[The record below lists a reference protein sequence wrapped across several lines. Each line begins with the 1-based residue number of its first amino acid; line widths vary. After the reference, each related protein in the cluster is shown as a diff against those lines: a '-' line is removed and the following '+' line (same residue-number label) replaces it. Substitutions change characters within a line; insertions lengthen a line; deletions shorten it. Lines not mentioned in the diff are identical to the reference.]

1 MFYGLLAAIGWG
13 TSTTTAAIALRR
25 ARAHVVVLFSQ
36 AVGVVFLVVLAVGT
50 HAPLLSVAGSAV
62 VALVWAGLIG
72 LLSYLAFYQA
82 VAIGSPGLM
91 SAISSTYGGV
101 AAVLAVVLLGE
112 RLTWLGI
119 AGVALAV
126 LGIVLAAAG
135 RGAPAPSPAPATVPS
150 GGATDVGATDVGA
163 MDVGAMDVGLK
174 VRAGSPALA
183 VSLALLSALG
193 YGVGGY
199 LLGESSQRSG
209 WLMPGVIAHG
219 TSVLALA
226 GVLPLLRGRTG
237 WRELSWATV
246 GWMAIAGLAD
256 AAALA
261 AYSRGT
267 QVGQVAITAAIS
279 SIYPVIPLAF
289 GVLLLGEK
297 LSRRQ
302 LAGIVI
308 IIVGLVLLGLA

>member
-25 ARAHVVVLFSQ
+25 ARAHIVVLFSQ
-36 AVGVVFLVVLAVGT
+36 AIGVVFLVILAVGT
-50 HAPLLSVAGSAV
+50 HAPLLSVAGSV
-62 VALVWAGLIG
+62 ILALVWAGLIG

-101 AAVLAVVLLGE
+101 AAILAVVLLGE
-112 RLTWLGI
+112 RLTGIGI

-126 LGIVLAAAG
+126 IGIVLAAAG
-135 RGAPAPSPAPATVPS
+135 PGAPAPGPAVPGS
-150 GGATDVGATDVGA
+150 GGDTVDTG
-163 MDVGAMDVGLK
+163 
-174 VRAGSPALA
+174 VRVRTGSPALA
-183 VSLALLSALG
+183 VSLALLSAFG
-193 YGVGGY
+193 YGVSGY
-199 LLGESSQRSG
+199 LLGEYSQRSG
-209 WLMPGVIAHG
+209 WLLPGVIAHG

-226 GVLPLLRGRTG
+226 GVLPLLRGRNG
-237 WRELSWATV
+237 WHGLSWTAL

-302 LAGIVI
+302 LVGIAI
-308 IIVGLVLLGLA
+308 IILGLVLLGLA

>member
-1 MFYGLLAAIGWG
+1 VFYGLLAAIGWG

-25 ARAHVVVLFSQ
+25 ARAHIVVLFSQ
-36 AVGVVFLVVLAVGT
+36 AIGVVFLVILADWT
-50 HAPLLSVAGSAV
+50 HAPLLSVASSAIF
-62 VALVWAGLIG
+62 ALVWAGLIG

-101 AAVLAVVLLGE
+101 AAILAVVLLGE
-112 RLTWLGI
+112 RLTGLGL
-119 AGVALAV
+119 AGVVLAV
-126 LGIVLAAAG
+126 VGIVLAAAG
-135 RGAPAPSPAPATVPS
+135 PGGPAPGPPAAPVRS
-150 GGATDVGATDVGA
+150 GSGARDA
-163 MDVGAMDVGLK
+163 GLQG
-174 VRAGSPALA
+174 RAGSPALA
-183 VSLALLSALG
+183 LSLALLSALG

-199 LLGESSQRSG
+199 LLGEYSRRSG

-226 GVLPLLRGRTG
+226 AVLPLLRGRNG
-237 WRELSWATV
+237 WRKLNWSTL

-267 QVGQVAITAAIS
+267 QIGQVAITAAIS

-302 LAGIVI
+302 LAGIML

>member
-1 MFYGLLAAIGWG
+1 VFYGLLAAIGWG

-25 ARAHVVVLFSQ
+25 ARAHIVVLFSQ
-36 AVGVVFLVVLAVGT
+36 AIGVVFLVILAVGT

-101 AAVLAVVLLGE
+101 AAILAVVLLGE
-112 RLTWLGI
+112 RLTGLGI
-119 AGVALAV
+119 AGVVLAV
-126 LGIVLAAAG
+126 IGIVLAAAG
-135 RGAPAPSPAPATVPS
+135 PGTPAPAAAAPTGPGAAVS
-150 GGATDVGATDVGA
+150 GR
-163 MDVGAMDVGLK
+163 
-174 VRAGSPALA
+174 VRSGSPALA
-183 VSLALLSALG
+183 VSLALLSAVG

-199 LLGESSQRSG
+199 LLGEYSQRSG

-226 GVLPLLRGRTG
+226 GVLPLLRGRNG
-237 WRELSWATV
+237 WRGLDLATL
-246 GWMAIAGLAD
+246 GWMAVAGLAD

-267 QVGQVAITAAIS
+267 QIGQVAITAAIS

-289 GVLLLGEK
+289 GVLLLGER

-308 IIVGLVLLGLA
+308 IIAGLVLLGMA

>member
-36 AVGVVFLVVLAVGT
+36 AIGVVFLVILAVGT

-101 AAVLAVVLLGE
+101 AAILAVVLLGE
-112 RLTWLGI
+112 RLTGLGI
-119 AGVALAV
+119 AGVVLAV
-126 LGIVLAAAG
+126 IGIVLAAAG
-135 RGAPAPSPAPATVPS
+135 PGTPADAAAPTGPGAAVS
-150 GGATDVGATDVGA
+150 
-163 MDVGAMDVGLK
+163 
-174 VRAGSPALA
+174 VRVRSGSPALA
-183 VSLALLSALG
+183 VSLALLSAVG

-199 LLGESSQRSG
+199 LLGEYSQRSG

-226 GVLPLLRGRTG
+226 GVLPLLRGRNG
-237 WRELSWATV
+237 WRGLDLATL
-246 GWMAIAGLAD
+246 GWMAVAGLAD

-267 QVGQVAITAAIS
+267 QIGQVAITAAIS

-289 GVLLLGEK
+289 GVLLLGER

-308 IIVGLVLLGLA
+308 IIVGLVLLGMA

>member
-25 ARAHVVVLFSQ
+25 ARSHIVVLFSQ
-36 AVGVVFLVVLAVGT
+36 AIGVVFLVILAVGT

-101 AAVLAVVLLGE
+101 AAILAVVLLGE
-112 RLTWLGI
+112 RLTGLGI
-119 AGVALAV
+119 AGVVLAV
-126 LGIVLAAAG
+126 IGIVLAAAG
-135 RGAPAPSPAPATVPS
+135 PGTPAPAAAAPTGPGAAVS
-150 GGATDVGATDVGA
+150 GR
-163 MDVGAMDVGLK
+163 
-174 VRAGSPALA
+174 VRSGSPALA
-183 VSLALLSALG
+183 VSLALLSAVG

-199 LLGESSQRSG
+199 LLGEYSQRSG

-226 GVLPLLRGRTG
+226 GVLPLLRGRNG
-237 WRELSWATV
+237 WRGLDLATL
-246 GWMAIAGLAD
+246 GWMAVAGLAD

-267 QVGQVAITAAIS
+267 QIGQVAITAAIS

-289 GVLLLGEK
+289 GVLLLGER

-308 IIVGLVLLGLA
+308 IIAGLVLLGMA

>member
-50 HAPLLSVAGSAV
+50 RAPLLSVAGSAV

-150 GGATDVGATDVGA
+150 GGATDVGAT
-163 MDVGAMDVGLK
+163 DVGLK

>member
-1 MFYGLLAAIGWG
+1 VFYGLLAAIGWG

>member
-25 ARAHVVVLFSQ
+25 ARSHIVVLFSQ
-36 AVGVVFLVVLAVGT
+36 AIGVVFLVILAVGT

-101 AAVLAVVLLGE
+101 AAILAVVLLGE
-112 RLTWLGI
+112 RLTGLGI
-119 AGVALAV
+119 AGVVLAV
-126 LGIVLAAAG
+126 IGIVLAAAG
-135 RGAPAPSPAPATVPS
+135 PGTPAPAAAAPTGPGAAVS
-150 GGATDVGATDVGA
+150 GR
-163 MDVGAMDVGLK
+163 
-174 VRAGSPALA
+174 VRSGSPALA
-183 VSLALLSALG
+183 VSLALLSAVG

-199 LLGESSQRSG
+199 LLGEYSQRSG

-226 GVLPLLRGRTG
+226 GVLPLLRGRNG
-237 WRELSWATV
+237 WRGLDLATL
-246 GWMAIAGLAD
+246 GWMAVAGLAD

-267 QVGQVAITAAIS
+267 QIGQVAITAAIS

-289 GVLLLGEK
+289 GVLLLGER

-308 IIVGLVLLGLA
+308 IIVGLVLLGMA

>member
-25 ARAHVVVLFSQ
+25 ARAHIVVLFSQ
-36 AVGVVFLVVLAVGT
+36 AIGVVFLVILAVGT

-101 AAVLAVVLLGE
+101 AAILAVVLLGE
-112 RLTWLGI
+112 RLTGLGI
-119 AGVALAV
+119 AGVVLAV
-126 LGIVLAAAG
+126 IGIVLAAAG
-135 RGAPAPSPAPATVPS
+135 PGTPAPAAAAPTGPGAAVS
-150 GGATDVGATDVGA
+150 GR
-163 MDVGAMDVGLK
+163 
-174 VRAGSPALA
+174 VRSGSPALA
-183 VSLALLSALG
+183 VSLALLSAVG

-199 LLGESSQRSG
+199 LLGEYSQRSG

-226 GVLPLLRGRTG
+226 GVLPLLRGRNG
-237 WRELSWATV
+237 WRGLDLATL
-246 GWMAIAGLAD
+246 GWMAVAGLAD

-267 QVGQVAITAAIS
+267 QIGQVAITAAIS

-289 GVLLLGEK
+289 GVLLLGER

-308 IIVGLVLLGLA
+308 IIAGLVLLGMA

>member
-25 ARAHVVVLFSQ
+25 ARAHIVVLFSQ
-36 AVGVVFLVVLAVGT
+36 AIGIVFLVILAVGT

-101 AAVLAVVLLGE
+101 AAILAVVLLGE
-112 RLTWLGI
+112 RLTGLGI
-119 AGVALAV
+119 AGVVLAV
-126 LGIVLAAAG
+126 IGIVLAAAG
-135 RGAPAPSPAPATVPS
+135 PGTPAPAAAAPTGPGAAVS
-150 GGATDVGATDVGA
+150 GR
-163 MDVGAMDVGLK
+163 
-174 VRAGSPALA
+174 VRSGSPALA
-183 VSLALLSALG
+183 VSLALLSAVG

-199 LLGESSQRSG
+199 LLGEYSQRSG

-226 GVLPLLRGRTG
+226 GVLPLLRGRNG
-237 WRELSWATV
+237 WRGLDLATL
-246 GWMAIAGLAD
+246 GWMAVAGLAD

-267 QVGQVAITAAIS
+267 QIGQVAITAAIS

-289 GVLLLGEK
+289 GVLLLGER

-308 IIVGLVLLGLA
+308 IIAGLVLLGMA

>member
-50 HAPLLSVAGSAV
+50 RAPLLSVAGSAV

>member
-25 ARAHVVVLFSQ
+25 ARAHIVVLFSQ
-36 AVGVVFLVVLAVGT
+36 AIGVVFLVILAVGT

-101 AAVLAVVLLGE
+101 AAILAVVLLGE
-112 RLTWLGI
+112 RLTGLGI
-119 AGVALAV
+119 AGVVLAV
-126 LGIVLAAAG
+126 IGIVLAAAG
-135 RGAPAPSPAPATVPS
+135 PGTPAPAAATPTGPGAAVS
-150 GGATDVGATDVGA
+150 GR
-163 MDVGAMDVGLK
+163 
-174 VRAGSPALA
+174 VRSGSPALA
-183 VSLALLSALG
+183 VSLALLSAVG

-199 LLGESSQRSG
+199 LLGEYSQRSG

-226 GVLPLLRGRTG
+226 GVLPLLRGRNG
-237 WRELSWATV
+237 WRGLDLATL
-246 GWMAIAGLAD
+246 GWMAVAGLAD

-267 QVGQVAITAAIS
+267 QIGQVAITAAIS

-289 GVLLLGEK
+289 GVLLLGER

-308 IIVGLVLLGLA
+308 IIAGLVLLGMA